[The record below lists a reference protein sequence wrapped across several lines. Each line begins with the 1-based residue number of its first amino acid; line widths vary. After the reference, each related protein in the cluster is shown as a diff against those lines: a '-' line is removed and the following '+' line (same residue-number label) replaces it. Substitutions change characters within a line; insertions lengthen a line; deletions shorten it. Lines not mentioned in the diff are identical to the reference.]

1 MIPRQKQTVLLAE
14 ADSKQAQLHG
24 QGEGQRI
31 LQAGLA
37 EAAVLQR
44 KVDSYGDPRL
54 YSLAQLAAHLAKST
68 QPLVPE
74 QLFINGGG
82 GTSESQASTGVMGTL
97 QALEVMKEILGI
109 GESLAG
115 HLLIYDALATRFRK
129 LKVPPDPGCALCG
142 TNPAIVSL

>member
-1 MIPRQKQTVLLAE
+1 TQARVKAQIAESTGEAELAIARKQAEKQIVLADANLVQARRQAEQTVVLAE
-14 ADSKQAQLHG
+14 ADAKQAMLAG

-31 LQAGLA
+31 LQSGLA

-44 KVDSYGDPRL
+44 KVESYGDPRL

-82 GTSESQASTGVMGTL
+82 GTSESQASTG
-97 QALEVMKEILGI
+97 
-109 GESLAG
+109 
-115 HLLIYDALATRFRK
+115 
-129 LKVPPDPGCALCG
+129 
-142 TNPAIVSL
+142 